1 MTDHT
6 DSSKEIEIPKD
17 FALLLL
23 NKAFAYSTN
32 RKPELVSHIR
42 QEDFIEGAEW
52 AYRHLHPSPSGWIE
66 IKPGCEMPATV
77 EGKDYSENV
86 LVILAGKI
94 GVMAYCYI
102 DCDEGS
108 GWAWCN
114 CYGDIN
120 GDPEFDSDYKPTHWQ
135 PLPAIPGDK

>member
-1 MTDHT
+1 MTNHT

-42 QEDFIEGAEW
+42 QEDFIAGAEW

-66 IKPGCEMPATV
+66 IKPGCEMPEIDEDV
-77 EGKDYSENV
+77 LWRRENGNYFVSCRDKDDYDWWND
-86 LVILAGKI
+86 ILRFDERI
-94 GVMAYCYI
+94 
-102 DCDEGS
+102 EGS
-108 GWAWCN
+108 KC
-114 CYGDIN
+114 
-120 GDPEFDSDYKPTHWQ
+120 THWSIIT
-135 PLPAIPGDK
+135 PPAESVTA